1 MVVDKS
7 YFEDEKKQEKQ
18 DGVLNSNIACLK
30 DMARF
35 LSEYYHRE
43 VDVVSLDDYY
53 FFTIR
58 KGLFRSRK
66 PVGHAKK
73 YDMEFWSD
81 KDEITI
87 YCYNLTVAEFLDE
100 KFGADGYTFKVSD
113 VPPYYGW
120 LG

>member
-7 YFEDEKKQEKQ
+7 YFEEEEEEEKKVGILK
-18 DGVLNSNIACLK
+18 SNIACLK
-30 DMARF
+30 DMAWK
-35 LSEYYHRE
+35 LSSYYHRE
-43 VDVVSLDDYY
+43 VNVVSLDDYY

-66 PVGHAKK
+66 PVGHAEKFDIE
-73 YDMEFWSD
+73 YHSD

-87 YCYNLTVAEFLDE
+87 YCYTLDVAEFLDK

-113 VPPYYGW
+113 VPTYFGW